1 MKKNINHTTTALER
15 VMQDKRE
22 WLATANRELDA
33 AIAMENKGN
42 ADYWRGQIART
53 SGAINALKEVAE
65 LAISYFEEEEKC

>member
-1 MKKNINHTTTALER
+1 MKKNINHTTTAFER

-42 ADYWRGQIART
+42 ADYWRDQITRT
-53 SGAINALKEVAE
+53 SGAIGALEEVA
-65 LAISYFEEEEKC
+65 AMVNSEEV